1 MNRYDEENVIIS
13 KEIEDYAT
21 EKVMNNTIAP
31 ALYREYNV
39 FRGLRDDSGKGV
51 LTGLTRISEVDA
63 KKIVDGKT
71 VYIDGKLYY
80 RGYEIHDLINYF
92 QSRNEF
98 GFEKVIYLL
107 LFGNLP
113 DKDAYEVF
121 NDILSKYRYLPSS
134 FVVDFI
140 MKSPSADV
148 MNYLSRSVLMLYSF
162 DDNPNSTDTTNV
174 IKQCLK
180 LIARFPQ
187 IAVYGYHA
195 YSYYLLGGHRFFIRE
210 PRMDLSIAENFLYM
224 LRFNGK
230 FTDLEA
236 KTLDVALILHAEHG
250 GGNNSTFTTRVV
262 SSSGTDTYSAIAAA
276 LGSLKG
282 PKHGG
287 ANIKVCQMF
296 RDIKQ
301 NVKDTSNKQELE
313 AYLEKILDGE
323 AFDKSGLIY
332 GMGHA
337 VYSLSDPRAE
347 IFKGY
352 VEKLS
357 HEKGLYKE
365 YEFYKS
371 VEEIGKKLIQKKKK
385 INKGVCVNIDF
396 YSGFVYQML
405 DLPEELFTPMFAI
418 ARIAGW
424 SAHRIEELTNSSK
437 IIRPA
442 YESVQPVRNLLED
455 IKGKEM

>member
-1 MNRYDEENVIIS
+1 MMNNNNVEIS
-13 KEIEDYAT
+13 IEVEDYACN
-21 EKVMNNTIAP
+21 KVMENTIDP
-31 ALYREYNV
+31 KLYKDYNV
-39 FRGLRDDSGKGV
+39 FRGLRDDNGKGV
-51 LTGLTRISEVDA
+51 LTGLTRISEVNA

-71 VYIDGKLYY
+71 VYIDGELYY
-80 RGYEIHDLINYF
+80 RGYKIQDLIAYF
-92 QSRNEF
+92 HEKNEF
-98 GFEKVIYLL
+98 GFEKVIFLL
-107 LFGNLP
+107 LFGKLP
-113 DKDAYEVF
+113 NSEEYEVF
-121 NDILSKYRYLPSS
+121 DNILKQYRCLPNN

-140 MKSPSADV
+140 MKSPSADI
-148 MNYLSRSVLMLYSF
+148 MNYLSRSVLMLYSY
-162 DDNPNSTDTTNV
+162 DNNPNAIDTKNL
-174 IKQCLK
+174 IRQCME
-180 LIARFPQ
+180 LIAKFPQ

-195 YSYYLLGGHRFFIRE
+195 YKYYLLGGHRFFIRE
-210 PRMDLSIAENFLYM
+210 PKQELSIAENFLYM
-224 LRFNGK
+224 LRFDGK
-230 FTDLEA
+230 FTDIEA

-296 RDIKQ
+296 RDIKGH
-301 NVKDTSNKQELE
+301 VHDLTDEKEIE
-313 AYLEKILDGE
+313 AYLAKILDKE
-323 AFDKSGLIY
+323 AFDHTGLIY

-347 IFKGY
+347 VFKEY
-352 VEKLS
+352 VAKLS
-357 HEKGLYKE
+357 HEKGLDEEYK
-365 YEFYKS
+365 FYQT
-371 VEEIGKKLIQKKKK
+371 VEKIGKKLIMEKKQIK
-385 INKGVCVNIDF
+385 KGVCVNIDF

-405 DLPEELFTPMFAI
+405 ELPEELFTPMFAI

-442 YESVQPVRNLLED
+442 YESVQPIRNLQEDLEN
-455 IKGKEM
+455 GL

>member
-1 MNRYDEENVIIS
+1 MKKIDDVIIS
-13 KEIEDYAT
+13 KEIEEFVE
-21 EKVMNNTIAP
+21 EKVNNNTIDAT
-31 ALYREYNV
+31 LYKQYNV

-63 KKIVDGKT
+63 KKVVNGETI
-71 VYIDGKLYY
+71 YINGKLYY
-80 RGYEIHDLINYF
+80 RGYDIYDLITYF
-92 QSRNEF
+92 QKNNEF

-107 LFGNLP
+107 LFGSLP
-113 DKDAYEVF
+113 NKEEYAVF

-162 DDNPNSTDTTNV
+162 DDNPNATDTKNV
-174 IKQCLK
+174 LRQCLQ

-287 ANIKVCQMF
+287 ANIKVCQMI
-296 RDIKQ
+296 RNIKQ
-301 NVKDTSNKQELE
+301 NVKDITNETELE
-313 AYLEKILDGE
+313 AYLTKILDGE

-347 IFKGY
+347 VFKVY

-357 HEKGLYKE
+357 HEKGLDDEYK
-365 YEFYKS
+365 FYKS
-371 VEEIGKKLIQKKKK
+371 VEEIGKRLIMEKKK
-385 INKGVCVNIDF
+385 IHKGVCVNIDF

-424 SAHRIEELTNSSK
+424 SAHRIEELTNSSR

-442 YESVQPVRNLLED
+442 YESVQPIRNLAED
-455 IKGKEM
+455 VKNRDM

>member
-1 MNRYDEENVIIS
+1 MNDNKVEIS
-13 KEIEDYAT
+13 LEMEDYACK
-21 EKVMNNTIAP
+21 KVMENTIDP
-31 ALYREYNV
+31 TLYKEYNV
-39 FRGLRDDSGKGV
+39 FRGLRDENGKGV
-51 LTGLTRISEVDA
+51 LTGLTRISEVNA

-71 VYIDGKLYY
+71 VYIDGELYY
-80 RGYEIHDLINYF
+80 RGYKIQDLINHF
-92 QSRNEF
+92 QQKNEF
-98 GFEKVIYLL
+98 GFEKIIYLL

-113 DKDAYEVF
+113 NDEEYEIF
-121 NDILSKYRYLPSS
+121 DTMLKKYRYLPNS

-140 MKSPSADV
+140 MKSPSSDI
-148 MNYLSRSVLMLYSF
+148 MNYLSRSVLMLYSY
-162 DDNPNSTDTTNV
+162 DANPNSLDTKNV
-174 IKQCLK
+174 LRQCIE
-180 LIARFPQ
+180 LIAKFPQ
-187 IAVYGYHA
+187 IAIYGYHA
-195 YSYYLLGGHRFFIRE
+195 YRYYLMGGHRFFIRE
-210 PRMDLSIAENFLYM
+210 PRIDLSFAENFLYM
-224 LRFNGK
+224 LRFDGK
-230 FTDLEA
+230 FTDIEA

-296 RDIKQ
+296 RDIKA
-301 NVKDTSNKQELE
+301 NVKDLTDERE
-313 AYLEKILDGE
+313 IEEYLTKILDKQ
-323 AFDKSGLIY
+323 AFDRSGLIY

-347 IFKGY
+347 VFKSY
-352 VEKLS
+352 VAKLS
-357 HEKGLYKE
+357 HEKGLDSEYK
-365 YEFYKS
+365 FYQT
-371 VEEIGKKLIQKKKK
+371 VEKIGKRLIMEKKQIK
-385 INKGVCVNIDF
+385 KGVCVNIDF

-405 DLPEELFTPMFAI
+405 ELPEELFTPMFAI

-442 YESVQPVRNLLED
+442 YESVQPIRELKED
-455 IKGKEM
+455 